1 MEDEEQVQDTSEPEV
16 VEVVEDEAEAPEVD
30 YDAEL
35 KKAKE
40 LAENYKI
47 RAEKA
52 ERKAKET
59 APTVGN
65 SLSAADLLAL
75 SKADIDPDDLD
86 EVLDYAKYK
95 NVSIADALKSTV
107 VKATL
112 AEKQEYRKSASAVNT
127 GVVRR
132 PGTQASDD
140 KLLTDARNGIMPSS
154 EADMER
160 LIKLRLKR

>member
-1 MEDEEQVQDTSEPEV
+1 MEDEEQVEAASEPDV
-16 VEVVEDEAEAPEVD
+16 VEVAEEEEAEVD

-59 APTVGN
+59 VPTVGN
-65 SLSAADLLAL
+65 SLSAGDLLAL

-140 KLLTDARNGIMPSS
+140 KLLSDARNGIMPSS
-154 EADMER
+154 EADIDR
-160 LIKLRLKR
+160 LIKLRLKQR